1 MEQNIILI
9 DDRPERRKKILGE
22 ELNRQLEDSQVIHIP
37 DVLSSKQYFEKLN
50 SKDISVFN
58 SYKTIMIHKSPL
70 NRDGLSVIT
79 DYCAHKNISLV
90 FFSGSLSQI
99 IYKNDFSEVL
109 SLNSSDLYTTNLI
122 NYLEHHESSNILEL
136 AYGKKYEFHLFINYR
151 NIVNSIIKDDQVEES
166 KLHLE
171 DLHKIIFNETIDT
184 MEALDYTGYSK
195 MIQEKIDFKS
205 KTL

>member
-9 DDRPERRKKILGE
+9 DDRPERRKKLLGND
-22 ELNRQLEDSQVIHIP
+22 LNPRLEDSKVIDIP
-37 DVLSSKQYFEKLN
+37 DVVSCKKYFEKLN
-50 SKDISVFN
+50 AKDVSVFN

-70 NRDGLSVIT
+70 NKDGLSAIP
-79 DYCAHKNISLV
+79 DYCSEKNRSLV

-99 IYKNDFSEVL
+99 IYNNDFNEVL
-109 SLNSSDLYTTNLI
+109 SLNSSDLYTINLI
-122 NYLEHHESSNILEL
+122 NFLENHESSNILEL

-151 NIVNSIIKDDQVEES
+151 NIVHSIIKGDQEEET
-166 KLHLE
+166 KLDLE
-171 DLHKIIFNETIDT
+171 DLHKIIFNETINT
-184 MEALDYTGYSK
+184 MKELDYKEYSK